1 MPAPRGSTCRW
12 CPPAPPRAAPSP
24 PPAAPRRC
32 PARPGSPASLTP
44 DPPGPAAAPTPAP
57 PRPPRDPPR
66 AAPHPLDPDAP
77 RDRLHGP
84 VAGAAG
90 NGGGLAEL
98 VASVLVRLLDGGPG
112 QDVVEL
118 VEQRL
123 PPACA
128 E

>member
-57 PRPPRDPPR
+57 PRHRR
-66 AAPHPLDPDAP
+66 DPDAP

-90 NGGGLAEL
+90 NVCGLAEL

-112 QDVVEL
+112 HAAVE
-118 VEQRL
+118 
-123 PPACA
+123 
-128 E
+128 